1 MSDTERYGT
10 LGDDGDGH
18 WGIEIDGGKV
28 ILRGL
33 VSHDACDAVMDEL
46 DERDDEIARLKAEN
60 ERMTTIINSPHPST
74 QGWVL
79 ACRERDSLKAENERL
94 RENNAKTVE
103 DLTVLEKTWTKYQ
116 EGFHERP
123 DWKGDGTEEWQART
137 TVGEWIAFAL
147 KNAPLQEGGQP

>member
-1 MSDTERYGT
+1 MSDTERYCT
-10 LGDDGDGH
+10 LGDDGNGDGPN

-33 VSHDACDAVMDEL
+33 VSHDACDAVMAEL
-46 DERDDEIARLKAEN
+46 DERDDEIARLKAEA
-60 ERMTTIINSPHPST
+60 ETLKLGSLLTASDV
-74 QGWVL
+74 WVFL
-79 ACRERDSLKAENERL
+79 RIKAEVERL

-103 DLTVLEKTWTKYQ
+103 NLRVLEKAWTKYQ

-137 TVGEWIAFAL
+137 TVGGWIAFAL